1 MAERGRFPPKH
12 IKRAD
17 MEAMASVRE
26 QRTLDGKQTIFFYR
40 GWRIDDL
47 KIKRFISRFGVNTV
61 SSPASK

>member
-1 MAERGRFPPKH
+1 
-12 IKRAD
+12 

-26 QRTLDGKQTIFFYR
+26 QRTLDGKQPIFFYR